1 MNTSYVNTFRFARPR
16 FLVPRASAVGKVQR
30 LGIGLLGAIIAVAV
44 AAPLLTPY
52 APDAFSCPAFAK
64 PSVAHLLGCDDAG
77 RDILSQLLYGAR
89 VSLLIGLVVAAI
101 STAIAAGLAVVV
113 GVHGGWIDRVVMR
126 LVDVMLAMPFMPLV
140 IVLGVYFGAS
150 IRTQIIVIALVMW
163 ASPLR
168 ELRAQILSLRHAGF
182 VEASR
187 AMGASAGFIGWR
199 HLLPELAPLIV
210 PQFIRIAHSAIL
222 VETSLSFLGLGD
234 PLQVSWGT
242 TLFHANARAAFLTG
256 AWLWWILPAGLAIS
270 LTVLALAFIGF
281 GYDGALSPRLKA
293 VKPTRPVAPAG
304 AAPQAGAAL
313 SACGLRISYDSESG
327 SAEAVKGVD
336 LTLPRGALVGLVGES
351 GSGKTTASLAILQLL
366 APPARMTA
374 GAVYLEETDL
384 CALDREALRALR
396 GRKIALIPQ
405 SAMNALNPV
414 LTLGDQ
420 LDEALRRSG
429 LDAAGR
435 RARALEWLGHVGLQP
450 RHYHCY
456 AHELSGG
463 MRQRAVIAIAMVDH
477 PDVVIADEP
486 TTGLD
491 VLVQEDIM
499 ALLLDLRRRFQL
511 SVLFVTHNLP
521 LIARHA
527 DRLAVMYQ
535 GRIVDE
541 GPASQMALTARH
553 PHTQALFASLLPLE
567 GPKRWARDSALGL
580 EEEPVL
586 ALRGVSKSFAR
597 RQWWR
602 RAQGGRQRAVEEV
615 SFTLRRGEKLGLVG
629 GSGAG
634 KSTIARLMMGMAR
647 PDQGEV
653 FYQGRPVAA
662 LGRSGRK
669 VMAHAVHLV
678 FQDPYQS
685 IRNGLSIHDIVA
697 EPLRIRGLRDRAEI
711 TARVRAALVAVR
723 LPDDAAFLSR
733 LPVQLSGGQRQRVAF
748 ARALVSRPQVII
760 ADEPTSMLDQSV
772 RMEVMDLME
781 DLRRTYGTAFLF
793 ITQDIALV
801 RHFCDRLLVLQ
812 QGRVVEAGTVDQV
825 ISQPQDRYTRALIA
839 AVDPERSDASGPPA
853 PSAAAPSSRPRRT
866 KP

>member
-1 MNTSYVNTFRFARPR
+1 MNISYANTRR
-16 FLVPRASAVGKVQR
+16 FLAPRASATGKVQR
-30 LGIGLLGAIIAVAV
+30 LGIGLLGAIIALAV

-52 APDAFSCPAFAK
+52 APDAFSCQAFAK
-64 PSVAHLLGCDDAG
+64 PSAAHLLGCDDAG
-77 RDILSQLLYGAR
+77 HDILSQLLYGSR
-89 VSLLIGLVVAAI
+89 VSLLIGLLVAAM
-101 STAIAAGLAVVV
+101 STAIAAGLAILV
-113 GVHGGWIDRVVMR
+113 GLRGGWIDRMVMR

-150 IRTQIIVIALVMW
+150 IRTQIIVIALIMW

-187 AMGASAGFIGWR
+187 AMGASAGFIGLR

-270 LTVLALAFIGF
+270 LTVLSLAFIGF
-281 GYDGALSPRLKA
+281 GYDGALTPRIKR
-293 VKPTRPVAPAG
+293 VKPSAPVVPEGAG
-304 AAPQAGAAL
+304 PQAGAAIT
-313 SACGLRISYDSESG
+313 ACGLRIRYDSENG
-327 SAEAVKGVD
+327 SIEAVKGVD

-351 GSGKTTASLAILQLL
+351 GSGKTTAALAILQLL

-384 CALDREALRALR
+384 AALPPEALRALR

-420 LDEALRRSG
+420 LEEALQRSG

-450 RHYHCY
+450 HHAQSY

-535 GRIVDE
+535 GQIVDE
-541 GPASQMALTARH
+541 GPASDMARTARH
-553 PHTQALFASLLPLE
+553 PHTQALFASLLPLD
-567 GPKRWARDSALGL
+567 GPKRWSQDGAAAMDAV
-580 EEEPVL
+580 PVL
-586 ALRGVSKSFAR
+586 DLRGVSKDFAR
-597 RQWWR
+597 KRWW
-602 RAQGGRQRAVEEV
+602 QRAKGAQNRAVDEV
-615 SFTLRRGEKLGLVG
+615 SLTLRRGEKLGLVG

-634 KSTIARLMMGMAR
+634 KSTLARLMMGMTC
-647 PDQGEV
+647 PDHGAV
-653 FYQGRPVAA
+653 FYQGRDVAG
-662 LGRSGRK
+662 LGRAGRK

-711 TARVRAALVAVR
+711 TQRVRAALAAVK

-781 DLRRTYGTAFLF
+781 DLRQRYGTAFLF
-793 ITQDIALV
+793 ITHDIALA

-812 QGRVVEAGTVDQV
+812 QGRVVEAGRADQV
-825 ISQPQDRYTRALIA
+825 IAQPQDRYTRALIA
-839 AVDPERSDASGPPA
+839 AVDPAPKGESGSALAPCLPPRSV
-853 PSAAAPSSRPRRT
+853 T
-866 KP
+866 V